1 MALRHEELTKELLAC
16 IFEVHN
22 EIGVGLDEET
32 YHQSLFDCLM
42 RKGIPA
48 VSKARKQLVHRG
60 VDIRKFELDLL
71 AFEKIILALKALQC
85 DFLQN
90 HYVQIFS
97 ELKLWKKDLGL
108 LMNFGRQKAA
118 IERSVF
124 DEKEKKIVED
134 YSEIK
139 GKIDEATRQLL
150 AKFRE
155 ALLFVLDVHGLG
167 YGMVVCR
174 DLLRA
179 ELDYRELAYL
189 THPTIDVKY
198 HGKIVRLLKAKA
210 LCIADRFLCGITAI
224 QDQITLFDV
233 SRMRTYLKYSDIPIG
248 LLVNFGKS
256 NLEIKALH
264 R

>member
-1 MALRHEELTKELLAC
+1 MALRYEELTNELIAC

-22 EIGVGLDEET
+22 ELGVGLDEET
-32 YHQSLFDCLM
+32 YHQALFDCFQ

-60 VDIRKFELDLL
+60 ADIRKFELDIL

-90 HYVQIFS
+90 HYVQIFA

-108 LMNFGRQKAA
+108 LVNFGRQKAA
-118 IERSVF
+118 IERLAF

-134 YSEIK
+134 YSEVK
-139 GKIDEATRQLL
+139 GKIDEPARQYL
-150 AKFRE
+150 AKLRE
-155 ALLFVLDVHGLG
+155 ALFYVLDVHGLG
-167 YGMVVCR
+167 YGMVVYR
-174 DLLRA
+174 DLLRT
-179 ELDYRELAYL
+179 ELDYREITYSTNAPIY
-189 THPTIDVKY
+189 VK
-198 HGKIVRLLKAKA
+198 HRDKLIRTVKAKA
-210 LCIADRFLCGITAI
+210 MRITDRFLCGITAL

-233 SRMRTYLKYSDIPIG
+233 SRMRTYLKYSEIPAG

>member
-1 MALRHEELTKELLAC
+1 MSLRHGELTEKLLAC

-22 EIGVGLDEET
+22 EIGVGLDEEA
-32 YHQSLFDCLM
+32 YHQPLFDCLL
-42 RKGIPA
+42 RKDIPV
-48 VSKARKQLVHRG
+48 VSKERKQLMHRG
-60 VDIRKFELDLL
+60 IDIRKFELDLL
-71 AFEKIILALKALQC
+71 AFEKVILALKSLQC

-108 LMNFGRQKAA
+108 LVNFGRQKAA
-118 IERSVF
+118 IERLLL

-134 YSEIK
+134 YSEVK
-139 GKIDEATRQLL
+139 GKIDESTRQGL

-155 ALLFVLDVHGLG
+155 ALLYVLETHGLG
-167 YGMVVCR
+167 YGMTVCR

-189 THPTIDVKY
+189 THPIIDVKY
-198 HGKIVRLLKAKA
+198 HGKVVRHLKAKA

-224 QDQITLFDV
+224 QDHITLFDV
-233 SRMRTYLKYSDIPIG
+233 SRMRTYLKYSDIAIG
-248 LLVNFGKS
+248 VLINFGKS

>member
-22 EIGVGLDEET
+22 EVGVGLDEET
-32 YHQSLFDCLM
+32 YHQSLVDCFS
-42 RKGIPA
+42 RKGIPV
-48 VSKARKQLVHRG
+48 VSKERKQLVHRG
-60 VDIRKFELDLL
+60 IDIRKFELDLL
-71 AFEKIILALKALQC
+71 AFEKIILALKSLQC

-90 HYVQIFS
+90 HFVQIIS
-97 ELKLWKKDLGL
+97 ELKLWQKDLGL
-108 LMNFGRQKAA
+108 LINFGRQKAA
-118 IERSVF
+118 IERLPF
-124 DEKEKKIVED
+124 DEKEKKIVEE

-139 GKIDEATRQLL
+139 GKLDDSIRQWL

-155 ALLFVLDVHGLG
+155 ALLYVLEIHGLG

-179 ELDYRELAYL
+179 ELDYREIVHSTNTPIY
-189 THPTIDVKY
+189 VKY
-198 HGKIVRLLKAKA
+198 RGKLIRTGKAKA
-210 LCIADRFLCGITAI
+210 LRIADQFLCGITAI

-233 SRMRTYLKYSDIPIG
+233 SRMRTYLRYSDIPIG